1 MKEAK
6 LCNHR
11 IAYIDVLRGYG
22 ALAVVLCHLI
32 QRLSANHVIT
42 NDFITNYLLNGAR
55 AVQMFF
61 MLTGMTMFMSFEK
74 NKEVSY
80 ANYLIK
86 RYIRIFIPYLMAIA
100 VYWCLGGGKSLL
112 STPNGFISYSLKGI
126 LLNALGLHAL
136 SSTYINSIVPG
147 GWYIGVVWLY
157 YLMVPLLF
165 KWVNTVSRAVKCM
178 LIGLILRIGTQ
189 LLSSFLTDNQMIL
202 DLLDMQLTSQ
212 FVFIAIGQFLYFVLI
227 KKEWELGHADHG
239 ILVLF
244 LLYVTLQK
252 DTLMLWA
259 LVFTGVIL
267 VMALLKGKNILV
279 NRFALFAGEHSME
292 IYLLHMV
299 AVILVC
305 KVEKFHFQNTY
316 LTIGITYFISVAMA
330 LGASFVAHKLIKR
343 CYALLLGEYKNKTK

>member
-1 MKEAK
+1 MKDVK
-6 LCNHR
+6 LCNNR
-11 IAYIDVLRGYG
+11 IAYIDALRGYG

-42 NDFITNYLLNGAR
+42 DDFITNYLLNGAR

-61 MLTGMTMFMSFEK
+61 ILTGMTMFMSFEK
-74 NKEVSY
+74 NKGVSY

-100 VYWCLGGGKSLL
+100 VYWCLGGKALF
-112 STPNGFISYSLKGI
+112 STPDGFTPYSLKGV

-147 GWYIGVVWLY
+147 GWYIGVAWLY
-157 YLMVPLLF
+157 YLTVPLLF
-165 KWVNTVSRAVKCM
+165 RWVNTASRAVKCM
-178 LIGLILRIGTQ
+178 LIGLMLRIGTQ
-189 LLSSFLTDNQMIL
+189 LLSSFLTNDQMIL
-202 DLLDMQLTSQ
+202 DFVGMQLTSQ
-212 FVFIAIGQFLYFVLI
+212 FVFIAIGQFLYFVLV
-227 KKEWELGHADHG
+227 KKERALGYTDHG

-267 VMALLKGKNILV
+267 VMALYQEKNILV

-292 IYLLHMV
+292 IYLFHMAIV
-299 AVILVC
+299 FFVC
-305 KVEKFHFQNTY
+305 TVEAIHFQNTY
-316 LTIGITYFISVAMA
+316 LTIGVTYLISVVMV
-330 LGASFVAHKLIKR
+330 LGVSFVAHKLIKR